1 MNFTKI
7 LNQRNNSYKLK
18 ERINKLTKRR
28 SEVGE
33 KGKKKWNK
41 NSKGKSKE
49 SIKILIVIIMTKKK
63 KTINNGIIQRMDKEI
78 FKKMATRI
86 IKKMDKVRA
95 LTLGKAINTIIKTKN
110 KSSRMSISPR
120 KKGRK
125 HQILVILN

>member
-7 LNQRNNSYKLK
+7 LNRRNNSYRIK
-18 ERINKLTKRR
+18 ERINKLSKRS

-33 KGKKKWNK
+33 KEKKKWNK

-49 SIKILIVIIMTKKK
+49 SIKILIVITITKK

-95 LTLGKAINTIIKTKN
+95 LTLSKAINTIIKTKN